1 MIDLHLKAST
11 KAYLDKAL
19 GDLIDADGNPT
30 SPNVLLDRIGEIE
43 GVKGYHA
50 NLRLLEEIDTSAL
63 TKYVID
69 PPATPTRVWA

>member
-50 NLRLLEEIDTSAL
+50 NLRLLEEIDISAFD
-63 TKYVID
+63 KYVV
-69 PPATPTRVWA
+69 PAPTTPYRVWA